1 MLALIVARPG
11 LVRDG
16 LSALLSA
23 TPDIH
28 QIVQVEEAAAAWDF
42 VQTICPSLTIIHA
55 SSLTSD
61 LIDFVKKE
69 KDFCHC
75 SQLLI
80 VTNETDRKTAVSLN
94 PDLVIMEGT
103 PSAKLAHHI
112 TTLIDQQSED
122 QSGHLKENN

>member
-1 MLALIVARPG
+1 MLALVVARPG

-28 QIVQVEEAAAAWDF
+28 QIVQVEEAAAAWEF
-42 VQTICPSLTIIHA
+42 VKTICPSLTIVHA
-55 SSLTSD
+55 SPLTLD
-61 LIDFVKKE
+61 LIDFVEKE
-69 KDFCHC
+69 KNYCQC

-80 VTNETDRKTAVSLN
+80 VTNEADRKTAVSLN

-103 PSAKLAHHI
+103 PSAKLATYI
-112 TTLIDQQSED
+112 TTLLKQQSKGH
-122 QSGHLKENN
+122 SGQLKENN